1 MRQNDIETLQ
11 EAKEYVFENEDS
23 IKRII
28 SPSDL
33 IHQDI
38 DNWDNADIDR
48 LKDELAG
55 SMGDSWTYGINHPY
69 GDLIERI
76 AVNRFLEDIPRIRFS
91 HLVFD
96 NIQECVKNGYW
107 PYGSELGDKNPDKWD
122 MREIVYE
129 VKEDIDYFHEY
140 ESEVLQEIEASMIEA
155 RLKDF

>member
-11 EAKEYVFENEDS
+11 EAKEYVYENEDS

-28 SPSDL
+28 DPSDL

-38 DNWDNADIDR
+38 DNWDNVNMDMLR
-48 LKDELAG
+48 DELG
-55 SMGDSWTYGINHPY
+55 MSMSDAWTYGIDHPY
-69 GDLIERI
+69 GSLIEEI
-76 AVNRFLEDIPRIRFS
+76 AVIRFIEDIPSIRFK

-96 NIQECVKNGYW
+96 TIQECIKNGIR
-107 PYGSELGDKNPDKWD
+107 PYGSELGDKNPNKWD

-140 ESEVLQEIEASMIEA
+140 ETEVRQEIEASMIEA

>member
-1 MRQNDIETLQ
+1 MRENDIETLKD
-11 EAKEYVFENEDS
+11 AKEYVYEQEDS

-38 DNWDNADIDR
+38 DNWDNADMDMLR
-48 LKDELAG
+48 DEIG
-55 SMGDSWTYGINHPY
+55 MSMGDAFTYGINHPY
-69 GDLIERI
+69 GDLIERM
-76 AVNRFLEDIPRIRFS
+76 AVIQYINGLPSIRFK

-96 NIQECVKNGYW
+96 TVEECVKNGIK
-107 PYGSELGDKNPDKWD
+107 PFGSELGDKNPDKWD

-140 ESEVLQEIEASMIEA
+140 ETEVRQEIEASIIEA